1 MNNPRHT
8 LIEELP
14 DLEDLDNSKPGLSM
28 LPDNESGKF
37 QKFIR
42 PTNNNHTPPQAGMN
56 IPKKNFNQNN
66 AHHPQHHPQHPQHPQ
81 NIQMQ
86 KMQQYYQQYMQNQN
100 QYVQN
105 QFPYDQPQ
113 MSELTAPDVH
123 QDPPPASYYERM
135 RRIQNH
141 KVYSPENYREN
152 EQEYYEPYE
161 KLSDTSSS
169 TMCPDV
175 LKHAEECNVCSKLYK
190 HDKTPY
196 WLAIIFLTIICILLF
211 KRVLEM

>member
-1 MNNPRHT
+1 MNNQRHT
-8 LIEELP
+8 MIEDLP
-14 DLEDLDNSKPGLSM
+14 DLEELDSTKPGLTM
-28 LPDNESGKF
+28 LPDNETSKF

-42 PTNNNHTPPQAGMN
+42 PTNNNNTPPQSGMN
-56 IPKKNFNQNN
+56 VPPKKNFNQQNFNHHQNN
-66 AHHPQHHPQHPQHPQ
+66 PNHPQ
-81 NIQMQ
+81 NVQMQ
-86 KMQQYYQQYMQNQN
+86 KMQYYQQYMQNQN

-123 QDPPPASYYERM
+123 QNPPPQSYYDRM
-135 RRIQNH
+135 RQIQNH
-141 KVYSPENYREN
+141 KVYNPENFRDTEN
-152 EQEYYEPYE
+152 EYYEPYE
-161 KLSDTSSS
+161 KLSDSTSCS
-169 TMCPDV
+169 CPDV

-190 HDKTPY
+190 YDKTPF